1 MNDVSVLRYAIVIRG
16 DWLWK
21 ATNINDKNNSAA
33 FSIFDSF
40 DHLPPVL
47 AADTEKSAPKSKT
60 SGTLGIQEGKKK
72 YWTNV
77 KTTPNMDRVMG
88 TWFGLL
94 NNRHMIKN
102 KELEFKHRW
111 YILQQTREDTLA
123 FLYLYRKVRREVD
136 ILQSWGRDFELILG
150 QIVSMREKLH
160 GNTNLVVSCY
170 IEKKHDSF
178 PVDVRRL
185 KTFLLKPCRNICI
198 TGKRQI
204 LISFQNLRS
213 FSSWCVKYHNKRNRS
228 AYKL

>member
-1 MNDVSVLRYAIVIRG
+1 MIFNFWFIWSFAASACGRHRKIRTQ
-16 DWLWK
+16 K
-21 ATNINDKNNSAA
+21 KN
-33 FSIFDSF
+33 FW
-40 DHLPPVL
+40 H
-47 AADTEKSAPKSKT
+47 
-60 SGTLGIQEGKKK
+60 SGYSGRQKK

-150 QIVSMREKLH
+150 QIVSMREELH
-160 GNTNLVVSCY
+160 GNTNLVASCY

-228 AYKL
+228 AYKLWNPGSVKHSRVTNTKF

>member
-88 TWFGLL
+88 TWFELL
-94 NNRHMIKN
+94 NKRHMIKN
-102 KELEFKHRW
+102 TELEFEQRTDISCDKLERILLPP
-111 YILQQTREDTLA
+111 YI
-123 FLYLYRKVRREVD
+123 F
-136 ILQSWGRDFELILG
+136 
-150 QIVSMREKLH
+150 
-160 GNTNLVVSCY
+160 
-170 IEKKHDSF
+170 IES
-178 PVDVRRL
+178 RG
-185 KTFLLKPCRNICI
+185 
-198 TGKRQI
+198 GK
-204 LISFQNLRS
+204 
-213 FSSWCVKYHNKRNRS
+213 
-228 AYKL
+228 

>member
-160 GNTNLVVSCY
+160 GNTNLVASCY
-170 IEKKHDSF
+170 IEKKHDPF

-185 KTFLLKPCRNICI
+185 KTF
-198 TGKRQI
+198 
-204 LISFQNLRS
+204 
-213 FSSWCVKYHNKRNRS
+213 
-228 AYKL
+228 A